1 MIYSDDF
8 LNDIRA
14 RVTLESVLGK
24 KLRLIRRGR
33 EFLAL
38 CPFHHEKTPS
48 FTLVEE
54 KGFYHCFGCGAH
66 GDVFR
71 FLMETDGLSFR
82 EAVER
87 LAAEAGLPLPK
98 LSLGDVKKDQEQ
110 ERLYKILGLAAS
122 WFQARLYSE
131 QGKDALVY
139 IKNRGLKEKTIKE
152 FSLGYAPNNRHAL
165 KEFLASNGLYEN
177 ESVKAGLLI
186 FQEDQGTTY
195 DRFRNRLMFPIADS
209 RGRVIAFGGR
219 ALDDQPAKYMNSPE
233 TPLFIKGRQ
242 LYNLTNA
249 LKSAREKKEIIVV
262 EGYMDTI
269 ALAEAGIENVVAPLG
284 TALTEEQ
291 LQILWK
297 VSNEPVLC
305 FDGDR
310 AGQGAALRA
319 VDRALPNLQPGLSLR
334 FIWLPAKDDPDTII
348 RREGT
353 EVFRKLIE
361 VSMPLSE
368 LLWNRLI
375 ASWPT
380 ETPEQRAGL
389 EKKVFDT
396 LSLIK
401 HEAVRRQYRIEY
413 EIKLRDLF
421 YKKRAKSENRHKAG
435 LLKLSLK
442 NDLRLSK
449 SNNLIKTSLG
459 RAEGE
464 APDAKFIEELILY
477 TVLNHP
483 QLASK
488 HFEEFS
494 RFAPLNPEINRMQK
508 IILAMIDKGKDLD
521 TAVLKESLLAQGLGD
536 VYLRLMS
543 SSALGNIRF
552 ASSNIS
558 FEVAEKWWLK
568 TLERLSQFSAL
579 RNQWEVLAKDFNEAP
594 DPAKWEKLK
603 VIKSEINRNELNDDF
618 LRDYDLDSAEKGLI

>member
-1 MIYSDDF
+1 MIYPDDF
-8 LNDIRA
+8 LDDIRA
-14 RVTLESVLGK
+14 RVTLEGVIGK

-82 EAVER
+82 ESVER
-87 LAAEAGLPLPK
+87 LAAEAGLPLPRV
-98 LSLGDVKKDQEQ
+98 SPGDIKKDQER
-110 ERLYKILGLAAS
+110 EKLYKIMELAAS

-131 QGKDALVY
+131 QGKNALAY
-139 IKNRGLKEKTIKE
+139 LKNRGLKEKTIRE
-152 FSLGYAPNNRHAL
+152 FALGYAPGNRYAL
-165 KEFLASNGLYEN
+165 KEFLSHNGLPEKD
-177 ESVKAGLLI
+177 SITAGLLI
-186 FQEDQGTTY
+186 SQEDQSVTY
-195 DRFRNRLMFPIADS
+195 DRFRNRLIFPITNP
-209 RGRVIAFGGR
+209 RGRIIAFGGR
-219 ALDDQPAKYMNSPE
+219 ALDDQPAKYLNSPE
-233 TPLFIKGRQ
+233 SPLFFKGRQ

-249 LKSAREKKEIIVV
+249 LRSAREKREIIVV

-291 LQILWK
+291 LQMLWK
-297 VSNEPVLC
+297 LSSEPVLC

-310 AGQGAALRA
+310 AGQGASLRA
-319 VDRALPNLQPGLSLR
+319 VDRALPNLQPGFSLR
-334 FIWLPAKDDPDTII
+334 FIWLPAKDDPDTMI
-348 RREGT
+348 RREGV

-368 LLWNRLI
+368 LLWKRLI
-375 ASWPT
+375 ASYAT
-380 ETPEQRAGL
+380 QTPEQRAGL

-401 HEAVRRQYRIEY
+401 HEVVRRQYRIEY
-413 EIKLRDLF
+413 EMKLRDLF
-421 YKKRAKSENRHKAG
+421 YKNRPQSENRHKIGA
-435 LLKLSLK
+435 LKLSLK

-464 APDAKFIEELILY
+464 APVATFIEELILY

-483 QLASK
+483 QLANK

-494 RFAPLNPEINRMQK
+494 RFVPLNSEIARMQK
-508 IILAMIDKGKDLD
+508 IILEMVDSGKGLD
-521 TAVLKESLLAQGLGD
+521 PTSLKETLLTQGLGD
-536 VYLRLMS
+536 AYFRLMG

-552 ASSNIS
+552 ARLNTA

-579 RNQWEVLAKDFNEAP
+579 RNQWEALARDFNEAP
-594 DPAKWEKLK
+594 DETKWEKLK
-603 VIKSEINRNELNDDF
+603 VIKTEISRNELNEDF